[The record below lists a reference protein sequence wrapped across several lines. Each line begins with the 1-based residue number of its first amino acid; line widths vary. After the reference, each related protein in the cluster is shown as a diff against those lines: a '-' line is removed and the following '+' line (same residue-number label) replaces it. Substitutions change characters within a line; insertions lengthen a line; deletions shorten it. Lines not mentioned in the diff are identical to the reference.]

1 MASPEVY
8 PALRRIGEL
17 VVTPALLAAGLI
29 VFALGN
35 AIGGLALLMAAWF
48 ARTTV
53 KARRRQ
59 QELERLIDGL
69 TVADVMETV
78 PFVVVPQA
86 TLDTFADA
94 LGSTDETTVA
104 RVMHGEELLGLV
116 GPREVERVP
125 RARWSVVH
133 AVEAMAA
140 LETLP
145 ALSPGEPLGPAAER
159 LGASAASGLP
169 VVTEGRTAGILTR
182 LAVGRTLH
190 ERAEASG
197 ARGVRG

>member
-1 MASPEVY
+1 VDHRLGRLGAWGL
-8 PALRRIGEL
+8 A
-17 VVTPALLAAGLI
+17 PALLVAGL
-29 VFALGN
+29 VFVVLGN

-48 ARTTV
+48 ARTTA

-86 TLDTFADA
+86 TLDTFAEA
-94 LGSTDETTVA
+94 LGTAEEATVA
-104 RVMHGEELLGLV
+104 RVMRGDELLGLL
-116 GPREVERVP
+116 GSREIDRVP
-125 RARWSVVH
+125 RSRWPVVH
-133 AVEAMAA
+133 AAEAMVA
-140 LETLP
+140 LQALP
-145 ALSPGEPLGPAAER
+145 MLSPGDPLGSAVER
-159 LGASAASGLP
+159 LGTCSASGVP
-169 VVTEGRTAGILTR
+169 VVSEGQTAGILTR